1 MALQNSPSHILR
13 VLLGLAATA
22 IILGAMRL
30 AADIV
35 NPILLGLVLAL
46 LLGPLYGWLRRKIST
61 KLALP
66 LLLIIQLAGFA
77 FLFYLFARS
86 AAALESGLSTY
97 ATQLDAR
104 VDQLVTTM
112 ESANIGGDT
121 QVLNADIL
129 ITFLSS
135 VIGSLFS
142 VVASAVPIILLSLF
156 FVTEGGALVQRAKAN
171 MPADNPQ
178 LVRLLTFGTSVVRQF
193 GLRAIVNAI
202 TGFGFALLL
211 ALLGVDYAALWGV
224 LTFFLSYIPYIGI
237 VVAGTPATIL
247 AFAEFGAGRAL
258 LVIAALTIVNVCAEN
273 LLAPSLMG
281 RGLNLST
288 TVTFVGFMFW
298 LWLLGGP
305 GAFLAMPLTVLVI
318 LLLDSYPETR
328 WLARTAMRGSPTP
341 PQPAP
346 VTPQEPVIL
355 KGADDAG

>member
-1 MALQNSPSHILR
+1 MTIQNTPSNLFR
-13 VLLGLAATA
+13 VLLGLAATI
-22 IILGAMRL
+22 IILGGMRL

-35 NPILLGLVLAL
+35 NPILLGLMFAL

-66 LLLIIQLAGFA
+66 LLLIVQTLILG
-77 FLFYLFARS
+77 FLFYLFGYS
-86 AAALESGLSTY
+86 AAALESGLSAY

-104 VDQLVTTM
+104 VDQLVVTM
-112 ESANIGGDT
+112 ESANILADT
-121 QVLNADIL
+121 QTLKSNLL
-129 ITFLSS
+129 ITVLSI
-135 VIGSLFS
+135 VIATL
-142 VVASAVPIILLSLF
+142 VKLAASAVPIILLSLF
-156 FVTEGGALVQRAKAN
+156 FVTEGGALVQRALSGL
-171 MPADNPQ
+171 PADNPQ
-178 LVRLLTFGTSVVRQF
+178 GMRLLTFGTSVVRQF

-202 TGFGFALLL
+202 TGAGFALLL

-237 VVAGTPATIL
+237 VIAGTPATIL
-247 AFAEFGAGRAL
+247 AFAEFGIERAI
-258 LVIAALTIVNVCAEN
+258 LVILALVIVNVCAEN

-281 RGLNLST
+281 RGLNIST

-328 WLARTAMRGSPTP
+328 WLAHTAMRGPAPP

-346 VTPQEPVIL
+346 VTSHDTVVL
-355 KGADDAG
+355 NGADDAG